1 LEGKTQGSN
10 PVKRIQG
17 RGAWVEH
24 RKADVRQV
32 AGFGASGD
40 DAARFLRELRQ
51 LRDGAGLGHAEL
63 AARAHFPYDSIRA
76 AEVGPSLPD
85 LPVLCAFVRG
95 CGGTTEEWEERWRSL
110 TRSPSLPVPAS
121 RTAGSSDAA
130 TAGARIGSVSQ
141 VGDSPD
147 PSIIIAAL
155 SRVAEEMASPGVA
168 VGTDISTGAVSV
180 DTWPADDVR
189 PADSVRPAE
198 DLRPTEAVLPAAGEP
213 AATDNAAGWDPIRVS
228 TAWPVLRESPMV
240 EAEPDVGGSAPWEA
254 APWAQGPS
262 DADATAA
269 GTADAAVTAV
279 TAGTAARD
287 AARATAAAVSAS
299 GVSVPGVGAAGGS
312 GHAPSRTRV
321 LVIAA
326 VLLCVIAVLLAV
338 FA

>member
-1 LEGKTQGSN
+1 M
-10 PVKRIQG
+10 
-17 RGAWVEH
+17 EH
-24 RKADVRQV
+24 RQADVRQV

-51 LRDGAGLGHAEL
+51 LRDSAGLGHAEL

-95 CGGTTEEWEERWRSL
+95 CGGTSEEWEERWRSL

-121 RTAGSSDAA
+121 RTAGRSDAA
-130 TAGARIGSVSQ
+130 TAGARIGSVTQ

-155 SRVAEEMASPGVA
+155 SRVAEEMASPV
-168 VGTDISTGAVSV
+168 
-180 DTWPADDVR
+180 PADAA
-189 PADSVRPAE
+189 P
-198 DLRPTEAVLPAAGEP
+198 PAAAEP
-213 AATDNAAGWDPIRVS
+213 AAADKATGWDPIRVS
-228 TAWPVLRESPMV
+228 TAWPVLRDTSKV
-240 EAEPDVGGSAPWEA
+240 DAEPGLKGAASTTGSAAPWEALPWEA
-254 APWAQGPS
+254 APWAKDAP
-262 DADATAA
+262 DADVSAA
-269 GTADAAVTAV
+269 GTVDAAVT
-279 TAGTAARD
+279 GGGAAPD
-287 AARATAAAVSAS
+287 ATRAPAPVAPAPVVPAP
-299 GVSVPGVGAAGGS
+299 SVPTASVPTRAMPVHAGPAPAVGAGAGS
-312 GHAPSRTRV
+312 VRASSRTRL